1 MENKSCG
8 DLVKAWDEV
17 KQKLSEALAL
27 TREVLEAATRELA
40 ECEKR
45 LNQSLTSV
53 DGTLEK
59 LGINPGKNQ
68 EPT

>member
-1 MENKSCG
+1 VEKRSCG

-27 TREVLEAATRELA
+27 TREVLEAATQELA

-68 EPT
+68 ERA

>member
-1 MENKSCG
+1 MEKRSCG
-8 DLVKAWDEV
+8 DLVRAWDEV

-45 LNQSLTSV
+45 LNESFVSV

-59 LGINPGKNQ
+59 LGIDLGRNQ
-68 EPT
+68 ERA

>member
-1 MENKSCG
+1 MEKRSCG

-27 TREVLEAATRELA
+27 TREVLEAATQELA

-45 LNQSLTSV
+45 LNQSFTSV
-53 DGTLEK
+53 DGSLEK
-59 LGINPGKNQ
+59 LGIDLRRNQ
-68 EPT
+68 ERA

>member
-1 MENKSCG
+1 VEKLPCP
-8 DLVKAWDEV
+8 DLVKGWTEV

-27 TREVLEAATRELA
+27 TREVLEAATQELA

-68 EPT
+68 ERA

>member
-1 MENKSCG
+1 MEKRSCG

-17 KQKLSEALAL
+17 KQKLAEALAL
-27 TREVLEAATRELA
+27 TREVLEAATQELA

-45 LNQSLTSV
+45 LNQSFISV

-68 EPT
+68 ERA